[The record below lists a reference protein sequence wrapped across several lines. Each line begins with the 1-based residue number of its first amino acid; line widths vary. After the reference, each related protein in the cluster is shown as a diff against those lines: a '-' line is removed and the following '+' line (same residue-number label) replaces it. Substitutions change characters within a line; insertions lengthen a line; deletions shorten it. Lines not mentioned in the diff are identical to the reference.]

1 MARGHDTIS
10 RVYLF
15 FFRTVKS
22 LLPALLGVG
31 FFLLMG
37 AASLAALLR
46 YSDISGWVDYFYE
59 PYLWRVVRFSLWQ
72 ALLSSV
78 ISLLIAIPVAS
89 CLIHRQFRGRAILLQ
104 FFAVSMVVPTI
115 VAILGLVVVYGR
127 SGWLSQIFGVQIPLY
142 GLVGILLAHVFFNMP
157 LAVRLLLQGY
167 GLIPS
172 GQWRQASQLGFSRW
186 TAFRLIEWHYMKK
199 VLPGAFVLIF
209 MLCFSSFAVVLSL
222 GGGPKSSTLE
232 VAIYQAL
239 RFDFDLN
246 KASFLSLLQVSICTL
261 FAVIV
266 YRITPV
272 NRQDASLLSIQ
283 SYPVRDSIWS
293 RAADGAA
300 LLSVFILI
308 VPPFLAIFD
317 PIFSATFLTTLLSS
331 GLWLAVF
338 TSLKIAFPAAVI
350 SLLLGVCFGVLA
362 RFCMARQYLSFLPN
376 KLEHLGNMIL
386 LVPGLVIATG
396 LFLWLRDLGWGFQ
409 SSYWIVV
416 WVNAVMALPFVL
428 RALMPILY
436 QQERRYRNLYVSLGV
451 RSWSRWRLEWPLI
464 RASVAQAFGYA
475 LLLSLGDMGVIALFG
490 SQGLVSLPLYLFQLI
505 GSYRL
510 EEGASVAVV
519 LISLCLILFYGAS
532 RFIGGKAVGGK
543 LIGGKIVT
551 RKMAGGKPRAKH

>member
-1 MARGHDTIS
+1 
-10 RVYLF
+10 
-15 FFRTVKS
+15 
-22 LLPALLGVG
+22 
-31 FFLLMG
+31 MG

-46 YSDISGWVDYFYE
+46 YSDISSWSEYLYE

-72 ALLSSV
+72 ALLSSGV
-78 ISLLIAIPVAS
+78 SLLIAIPVAS

-104 FFAVSMVVPTI
+104 LFAVSMVVPTI

-127 SGWLSQIFGVQIPLY
+127 TGWLSQIFGVQIPLY

-186 TAFRLIEWHYMKK
+186 SAFRLIEWHYMKK

-246 KASFLSLLQVSICTL
+246 KVSFLSLLQVSICTL
-261 FAVIV
+261 FAVVV
-266 YRITPV
+266 YRIAPI
-272 NRQDASLLSIQ
+272 NQQDASVLAVK
-283 SYPVRDSIWS
+283 SYPVKDSFL
-293 RAADGAA
+293 AKGADCMA
-300 LLSVFILI
+300 LLSVLVLVI
-308 VPPFLAIFD
+308 PPFLAIFD
-317 PIFSATFLTTLLSS
+317 PVFSPLFYTTLLSS
-331 GLWLAVF
+331 GLWQAVLV
-338 TSLKIAFPAAVI
+338 SLKITLPAAII
-350 SLLLGVCFGVLA
+350 SLLLGVCFVVLA
-362 RFCMARQYLSFLPN
+362 RFCMTRQYLSVLPS

-386 LVPGLVIATG
+386 MVPGLVIATG

-428 RALMPILY
+428 RALMPVLY
-436 QQERRYRNLYVSLGV
+436 QQERRFRNLYLSLGIQ
-451 RSWSRWRLEWPLI
+451 SWSRWRLEWPLI

-510 EEGASVAVV
+510 EEGACVAVV
-519 LISLCLILFYGAS
+519 LISLCLILFYCSS
-532 RFIGGKAVGGK
+532 R
-543 LIGGKIVT
+543 LIGGKSV
-551 RKMAGGKPRAKH
+551 GGKMTGGHSHVNH

>member
-1 MARGHDTIS
+1 LLS
-10 RVYLF
+10 FRVI
-15 FFRTVKS
+15 KG
-22 LLPALLGVG
+22 LLPALLGVV

-46 YSDISGWVDYFYE
+46 YSDISSWSEYLYE

-72 ALLSSV
+72 ALLSSGV
-78 ISLLIAIPVAS
+78 SLLIAIPVAS

-104 FFAVSMVVPTI
+104 LFAVSMVVPTI

-127 SGWLSQIFGVQIPLY
+127 TGWLSQIFGVQIPLY

-167 GLIPS
+167 DLIPS

-186 TAFRLIEWHYMKK
+186 SAFRLIEWHYMKK

-261 FAVIV
+261 FAVVV
-266 YRITPV
+266 YRIAPI
-272 NRQDASLLSIQ
+272 NQQDASVLAVK
-283 SYPVRDSIWS
+283 SYPVKDSFLAKS
-293 RAADGAA
+293 ADCMA
-300 LLSVFILI
+300 LLCVLILVI
-308 VPPFLAIFD
+308 PPFLAIFD
-317 PIFSATFLTTLLSS
+317 PIFSPLFLTTLLSS
-331 GLWLAVF
+331 GLWQAVLV
-338 TSLKIAFPAAVI
+338 SLKIALPAAII
-350 SLLLGVCFGVLA
+350 SLLLGVCFVVLA
-362 RFCMARQYLSFLPN
+362 RFCMTRQYLSVLPS

-386 LVPGLVIATG
+386 MVPGLVIATG

-428 RALMPILY
+428 RALMPVLY
-436 QQERRYRNLYVSLGV
+436 QQERRFRNLYLSLGIQ
-451 RSWSRWRLEWPLI
+451 SWSRWCLEWPLI

-510 EEGASVAVV
+510 EEGACVAVV
-519 LISLCLILFYGAS
+519 LISLCLILFYCSS
-532 RFIGGKAVGGK
+532 R
-543 LIGGKIVT
+543 LIGGKTVSG
-551 RKMAGGKPRAKH
+551 KMTGGNFHVNH

>member
-1 MARGHDTIS
+1 
-10 RVYLF
+10 LF
-15 FFRTVKS
+15 FFRTVKG

-46 YSDISGWVDYFYE
+46 YSELHSWLGYMQQ

-72 ALLSSV
+72 ALLSSS

-89 CLIHRQFRGRAILLQ
+89 CLIHRQFYGRSALLQ
-104 FFAVSMVVPTI
+104 LFSVSMVVPTI

-127 SGWLSQIFGVQIPLY
+127 TGWLNQLFGVQVPLY

-167 GLIPS
+167 DLIPS

-186 TAFRLIEWHYMKK
+186 AAFRWIEWHYMKK

-222 GGGPKSSTLE
+222 GGGPKYSTLE

-246 KASFLSLLQVSICTL
+246 KASFLALLQVSICTL
-261 FAVIV
+261 FAVVV
-266 YRITPV
+266 YRIAPI
-272 NRQDASLLSIQ
+272 NRQDVSLLAVKNYSLK
-283 SYPVRDSIWS
+283 DSFWAKS
-293 RAADGAA
+293 ADFLA
-300 LLSVFILI
+300 LLCAFVLVI
-308 VPPFLAIFD
+308 PPFLAIFD
-317 PIFSATFLTTLLSS
+317 PIISPIFLKTLQSVA
-331 GLWLAVF
+331 LWNAVLV
-338 TSLKIAFPAAVI
+338 SLQIAIPAALV

-362 RFCMARQYLSFLPN
+362 RFCMARQYFAFFPN
-376 KLEHLGNMIL
+376 KIEHLGNMIL
-386 LVPGLVIATG
+386 MVPGLVIATG
-396 LFLWLRDLGWGFQ
+396 LFLTLRDFGWGLQ

-428 RALMPILY
+428 RALMPVMY
-436 QQERRYRNLYVSLGV
+436 QQERRFRNVYLSLGI
-451 RSWSRWRLEWPLI
+451 RSWSRWRLEWPLM
-464 RASVAQAFGYA
+464 RASIGQAFGYA

-490 SQGLVSLPLYLFQLI
+490 SQSLVSLPLYLFQLI

-510 EEGASVAVV
+510 EEGACVAVV
-519 LISLCLILFYGAS
+519 LISLCLILFYCSS
-532 RFIGGKAVGGK
+532 RFIGG
-543 LIGGKIVT
+543 VT
-551 RKMAGGKPRAKH
+551 ARVKN

>member
-1 MARGHDTIS
+1 MLS
-10 RVYLF
+10 
-15 FFRTVKS
+15 FRAIKG
-22 LLPALLGVG
+22 LLPALLGVV

-46 YSDISGWVDYFYE
+46 YSDISSWSEYLYE

-72 ALLSSV
+72 ALLSSGV
-78 ISLLIAIPVAS
+78 SLLIAIPVAS

-104 FFAVSMVVPTI
+104 LFAVSMVVPTI

-127 SGWLSQIFGVQIPLY
+127 TGWLSQIFGVQIPLY

-167 GLIPS
+167 DLIPS

-186 TAFRLIEWHYMKK
+186 SAFRLIEWHYMKK

-261 FAVIV
+261 FAVVV
-266 YRITPV
+266 YRIAPI
-272 NRQDASLLSIQ
+272 NQQDASVLAVK
-283 SYPVRDSIWS
+283 SYPVKDSFL
-293 RAADGAA
+293 AKGADCMA
-300 LLSVFILI
+300 LLCVLVLVI
-308 VPPFLAIFD
+308 PPFLAIFD
-317 PIFSATFLTTLLSS
+317 PIFSPLFLTTLLSS
-331 GLWLAVF
+331 GLWQAVLV
-338 TSLKIAFPAAVI
+338 SLKIALPAAII
-350 SLLLGVCFGVLA
+350 SLLLGVCFVVLA
-362 RFCMARQYLSFLPN
+362 RFCMTRQYLSVLPS

-386 LVPGLVIATG
+386 MVPGLVIATG

-428 RALMPILY
+428 RALMPVLY
-436 QQERRYRNLYVSLGV
+436 QQERRFRNLYLSLGIQ
-451 RSWSRWRLEWPLI
+451 SWSRWCLEWPLI
-464 RASVAQAFGYA
+464 RASIAQAFGYA
-475 LLLSLGDMGVIALFG
+475 LLLSLGDMGVIAVFG

-510 EEGASVAVV
+510 EEGACVAVV
-519 LISLCLILFYGAS
+519 LISLCLILFYCSS
-532 RFIGGKAVGGK
+532 R
-543 LIGGKIVT
+543 LIGGKTV
-551 RKMAGGKPRAKH
+551 GGKMTRGNSHVNH

>member
-1 MARGHDTIS
+1 MPQLDKLNRHLG
-10 RVYLF
+10 
-15 FFRTVKS
+15 
-22 LLPALLGVG
+22 LLPALFGVG
-31 FFLLMG
+31 MFLLIG
-37 AASLAALLR
+37 AASLVALLR
-46 YSDISGWVDYFYE
+46 YSDVNVWWEYLQE
-59 PYLWRVVRFSLWQ
+59 PYLWRVIQFSLWQ

-78 ISLLIAIPVAS
+78 ISLVVAIPVAS
-89 CLIHRQFRGRAILLQ
+89 CLIHRQFRGRALLLQ
-104 FFAVSMVVPTI
+104 LFAVSMVVPTI

-127 SGWLSQIFGVQIPLY
+127 TGWLSQIFGVQIPLY

-266 YRITPV
+266 YRIAPI
-272 NRQDASLLSIQ
+272 NRQDASLLAVK
-283 SYPVRDSIWS
+283 SYPVKDSIWARS
-293 RAADGAA
+293 ADGTA
-300 LLSVFILI
+300 LLCVLILV

-317 PIFSATFLTTLLSS
+317 PVFSSTFLTTLLSS
-331 GLWLAVF
+331 GLWQAVF
-338 TSLKIAFPAAVI
+338 ISLKIALPAALL
-350 SLLLGVCFGVLA
+350 SLLLGICFCVLA
-362 RFCMARQYLSFLPN
+362 RFCMERKYLSVLPS

-386 LVPGLVIATG
+386 MVPGLVIATG
-396 LFLWLRDLGWGFQ
+396 LFLWLRDIGWHFT

-428 RALMPILY
+428 RILMPIFY
-436 QQERRYRNLYVSLGV
+436 QQERRFRHVYLSLGIKN
-451 RSWSRWRLEWPLI
+451 WSRWRLEWTLV
-464 RASVAQAFGYA
+464 RTSVAQAFAYA

-510 EEGASVAVV
+510 EEGACVAVV
-519 LISLCLILFYGAS
+519 LISLCLILFYCSS
-532 RFIGGKAVGGK
+532 RFIGGGAARGK
-543 LIGGKIVT
+543 SHVI
-551 RKMAGGKPRAKH
+551 R

>member
-1 MARGHDTIS
+1 LPSLRIFKG
-10 RVYLF
+10 
-15 FFRTVKS
+15 
-22 LLPALLGVG
+22 LLPALLGVS

-37 AASLAALLR
+37 AASFVVLLR
-46 YSDISGWVDYFYE
+46 YSDINSWPGYLYE

-78 ISLLIAIPVAS
+78 ISLLVAIPVAS

-104 FFAVSMVVPTI
+104 LFAVSMVVPTI

-127 SGWLSQIFGVQIPLY
+127 TGWLSQIFGVQIPLY

-239 RFDFDLN
+239 RFDFDLS
-246 KASFLSLLQVSICTL
+246 KASFLSLLQVTICTL

-266 YRITPV
+266 YRIAPI
-272 NRQDASLLSIQ
+272 NRQDASLLALK
-283 SYPVRDSIWS
+283 SYPVKDSFWA
-293 RAADGAA
+293 RVTDFVA
-300 LLSVFILI
+300 LLCVVVL
-308 VPPFLAIFD
+308 VMPPFLAIFD
-317 PIFSATFLTTLLSS
+317 PIFSATFLATLLSP
-331 GLWLAVF
+331 GLWQAVF
-338 TSLKIAFPAAVI
+338 TSLKIALPAAVI
-350 SLLLGVCFGVLA
+350 SLWLGVCFGVLA
-362 RFCMARQYLSFLPN
+362 RFCMGRQYLGFLPS

-386 LVPGLVIATG
+386 MVPGLVIATG

-428 RALMPILY
+428 RALMPVLY
-436 QQERRYRNLYVSLGV
+436 QQERRFRNVYLSLGIQ
-451 RSWSRWRLEWPLI
+451 SWSRWCLEWSLV
-464 RASVAQAFGYA
+464 RVSVAQAFGYA

-510 EEGASVAVV
+510 EE
-519 LISLCLILFYGAS
+519 
-532 RFIGGKAVGGK
+532 IG
-543 LIGGKIVT
+543 
-551 RKMAGGKPRAKH
+551 RAHV

>member
-1 MARGHDTIS
+1 MLS
-10 RVYLF
+10 
-15 FFRTVKS
+15 FRAIKG

-31 FFLLMG
+31 FFLFMG

-46 YSDISGWVDYFYE
+46 YSDISGWSEYLYE

-72 ALLSSV
+72 ALLSSGV
-78 ISLLIAIPVAS
+78 SLLIAIPVAS
-89 CLIHRQFRGRAILLQ
+89 CLIHRQFRGRAVLLQ
-104 FFAVSMVVPTI
+104 LFAVSMVVPTI

-127 SGWLSQIFGVQIPLY
+127 TGWLSQLFGVQIPLY

-167 GLIPS
+167 SLIPS

-186 TAFRLIEWHYMKK
+186 SAFRLIEWHYIKK

-239 RFDFDLN
+239 RFDFDWN
-246 KASFLSLLQVSICTL
+246 KASFLSLLQVSVCTL

-266 YRITPV
+266 YRVAPV
-272 NRQDASLLSIQ
+272 NQQDASVLAVK
-283 SYPVRDSIWS
+283 SYPVKDSFLAKI
-293 RAADGAA
+293 ADSMA
-300 LLSVFILI
+300 LLCVLVLVI
-308 VPPFLAIFD
+308 PPFLAIFD
-317 PIFSATFLTTLLSS
+317 PVFSPLFLTTLLSS
-331 GLWLAVF
+331 GLWQAVLV
-338 TSLKIAFPAAVI
+338 SLKIALPAAII
-350 SLLLGVCFGVLA
+350 SVLLGVCFVVLA
-362 RFCMARQYLSFLPN
+362 RFCMARQYLSILPS

-386 LVPGLVIATG
+386 MVPGLVIATG

-428 RALMPILY
+428 RALMPVLY
-436 QQERRYRNLYVSLGV
+436 QQERRFRNLYLSLGI
-451 RSWSRWRLEWPLI
+451 RSWSRWCLEWSLI
-464 RASVAQAFGYA
+464 RASIAQAFGYA

-510 EEGASVAVV
+510 EEGACVAVV
-519 LISLCLILFYGAS
+519 LITLCLVLFYCSS
-532 RFIGGKAVGGK
+532 RFIGGKVTDGNALRGK
-543 LIGGKIVT
+543 T
-551 RKMAGGKPRAKH
+551 RVKH

>member
-1 MARGHDTIS
+1 VVKCHDSIID
-10 RVYLF
+10 VKLF
-15 FFRTVKS
+15 FFRAVKG

-46 YSDISGWVDYFYE
+46 YSELHSWLGYMQQ

-72 ALLSSV
+72 ALLSSS
-78 ISLLIAIPVAS
+78 ISLLIAIPIAS
-89 CLIHRQFRGRAILLQ
+89 CLIHRQFYGRSALLQ
-104 FFAVSMVVPTI
+104 LFSVSMVVPTI

-127 SGWLSQIFGVQIPLY
+127 TGWLNQLFGVQVPLY
-142 GLVGILLAHVFFNMP
+142 GLTGILLAHVFFNMP

-167 GLIPS
+167 DLIPS

-186 TAFRLIEWHYMKK
+186 AAFRWIEWHYMKK

-222 GGGPKSSTLE
+222 GGGPKFSTLE

-246 KASFLSLLQVSICTL
+246 KASFLALLQVFICTL

-266 YRITPV
+266 YRIAPV
-272 NRQDASLLSIQ
+272 NRQDVSLLAVK
-283 SYPVRDSIWS
+283 SYSLKDSFW
-293 RAADGAA
+293 AKLADCLA
-300 LLSVFILI
+300 LLCAFVLVI
-308 VPPFLAIFD
+308 PPFLAIFD
-317 PIFSATFLTTLLSS
+317 PIFSPAFLKTLQTVA
-331 GLWLAVF
+331 LWNAVLV
-338 TSLKIAFPAAVI
+338 SLQIAVPAALT
-350 SLLLGVCFGVLA
+350 SLLLGVSFGVLA
-362 RFCMARQYLSFLPN
+362 RFCMARQYFSFLPN
-376 KLEHLGNMIL
+376 KIEHLGNMIL
-386 LVPGLVIATG
+386 MVPGLVIASG
-396 LFLWLRDLGWGFQ
+396 LFLTLRDFGWGLQ

-428 RALMPILY
+428 RALMPVMY
-436 QQERRYRNLYVSLGV
+436 QQERRFRNVYLSLGIQ
-451 RSWSRWRLEWPLI
+451 SWSRWRLEWPLI
-464 RASVAQAFGYA
+464 RSSVAQALGYA

-510 EEGASVAVV
+510 EEGACVAVV
-519 LISLCLILFYGAS
+519 LISLCLILFYCSS
-532 RFIGGKAVGGK
+532 RFIGG
-543 LIGGKIVT
+543 VT
-551 RKMAGGKPRAKH
+551 ARVKH